1 MLLLALRPPLCR
13 EPSLSAKPKPLH
25 KRQQALLQPVTL
37 AFIPYKPYMPA
48 VITHFQ
54 RYGRPQF
61 FLVRQGLRCHE
72 GVVAVLQHQGRGA
85 NLQQL
90 GAGGALCVIV
100 VGATETV

>member
-1 MLLLALRPPLCR
+1 MPCSQPAFHRFPLGTLYGGHGVRPHISLTSMASWHDPMLLLALPPSLCR
-13 EPSLSAKPKPLH
+13 KPSLSAKPKPLY

-61 FLVRQGLRCHE
+61 FLAR
-72 GVVAVLQHQGRGA
+72 
-85 NLQQL
+85 
-90 GAGGALCVIV
+90 
-100 VGATETV
+100 